1 MPTPHPILLG
11 VALALLASPATTP
24 AAQAAPDDPHA
35 AARSI
40 YAASCASCHGDD
52 LRGGGASSLADGVWL
67 HGSGGQVRRS
77 IAAGVPEAGMP
88 AFEGELSGKEIGQ
101 LMAYMRHVE
110 SEAELPE
117 PALPDL
123 IPTRDYDLRVT
134 PVAEGL
140 NLPWAIA
147 FLDTDTA
154 LITERGGT
162 LRLLEGAALHPNP
175 IRDTPAVVAAGQGG
189 LLDVV
194 ADPAYAD
201 NGWVYLSYSHGLPAD
216 ADEKNPRSMTRV
228 VRGRIDDHAWVD
240 QEVVWEAQPEHYVNS
255 RHHFGSRFAFTPDG
269 HLYFSVGD
277 RGKQDMAQDVTR
289 PNGKI
294 HRVHPDGSVPSDNPF
309 GAGDDRNYA
318 SIFTYGNRNP
328 QGLATHPVTGR
339 VWETEHGPQGGDE
352 VNLIAAGVNY
362 GWPVISYGINY
373 SGSVMTEFTAKE
385 GMQQPVLYWKPSIAA
400 CGLTFYSGDQFP
412 RWKNNLFVGGL
423 SYETVQRLVV
433 VDDRVIYKEEILKN
447 LGRVRDVQESP
458 DGAIYV
464 VLNDPHAVVRL
475 SHDATHNGAGDGN
488 DTNP

>member
-1 MPTPHPILLG
+1 MPHFRP
-11 VALALLASPATTP
+11 AALLTP
-24 AAQAAPDDPHA
+24 LLFAAAVSAPAPDDPHT

-40 YAASCASCHGDD
+40 YAASCASCHGED

-88 AFEGELSGKEIGQ
+88 AFGNELSDEEIGQ

-110 SEAELPE
+110 SESELLE

-140 NLPWAIA
+140 DVPWAIG
-147 FLDTDTA
+147 FLDADTA
-154 LITERGGT
+154 LVTERGGT
-162 LRLLEGAALHPNP
+162 LRLLGGGALHPDP
-175 IRDTPAVVAAGQGG
+175 IRNTPAVVAEGQGG
-189 LLDVV
+189 LLDII
-194 ADPAYAD
+194 ADPDYAT
-201 NGWVYLSYSHGLPAD
+201 NGWIYLSYSHALAD
-216 ADEKNPRSMTRV
+216 ADPATQPATMTRV
-228 VRGRIDDHAWVD
+228 VRGRIQDHTWAD
-240 QEVVWEAQPEHYVNS
+240 QEVVWEAVPDHYVNT
-255 RHHFGSRFAFTPDG
+255 RYHFGSRFAFTPDG
-269 HLYFSVGD
+269 HLYFGVGD
-277 RGKQDMAQDVTR
+277 RGKQDMAQDITL

-294 HRVHPDGSVPSDNPF
+294 HRVNPDGSVPSDNPF
-309 GAGDDRNYA
+309 VNSPDGEYA
-318 SIFTYGNRNP
+318 SLFTFGNRNP

-352 VNLIAAGVNY
+352 LNLIAAGVNY

-373 SGSVMTEFTAKE
+373 NGSVMTELTAKD
-385 GMQQPVLYWKPSIAA
+385 GLQQPVLYWKPSIAA

-412 RWKNNLFVGGL
+412 RWKNNLFAGGL

-447 LGRVRDVQESP
+447 LGRVRDVQEGP

-464 VLNDPHAVVRL
+464 VLNDPGTVIRL
-475 SHDATHNGAGDGN
+475 SHDATHPGPGDGN
-488 DTNP
+488 EANP